1 MDRVTFI
8 NQGRAGITRPEQQ
21 LEAGWSRSPRG
32 EVWERKPER
41 AWDTTQIAQKELAKN

>member
-8 NQGRAGITRPEQQ
+8 NQGRAGIMRPEQQ
-21 LEAGWSRSPRG
+21 LEVDWSRSPSR

-41 AWDTTQIAQKELAKN
+41 AGTQPK